1 MDFSDINFARLF
13 YLILILILL
22 LFLFF
27 ISNKKNLNKNLQNL
41 SIWFIIFFGAIT
53 SYYIWNDIKFNVK
66 QNVRKLPDGDVI
78 IEKSMDGHFYL
89 PLEINEKI
97 IKFLVDTGATQ
108 TLIAKKDFLRLN
120 PTIKIL
126 PKKKK
131 LETANGFI
139 FANTVFIEKIKLF
152 DIEIDAS
159 ELLTV
164 TNEFEGPKRY
174 LLGLDLLNK
183 FSNFEI
189 SKNFL
194 KLSF

>member
-13 YLILILILL
+13 YLVLILILL

-53 SYYIWNDIKFNVK
+53 SYYIWNDIKFNAK
-66 QNVRKLPDGDVI
+66 QNVGKLADGDII

-139 FANTVFIEKIKLF
+139 FAKTVFIEKIKLF
-152 DIEIDAS
+152 DIEIGAS

-164 TNEFEGPKRY
+164 TKEFEGPKRS

>member
-1 MDFSDINFARLF
+1 MYFSDINFARLF

-164 TNEFEGPKRY
+164 TNEFEGPKRS